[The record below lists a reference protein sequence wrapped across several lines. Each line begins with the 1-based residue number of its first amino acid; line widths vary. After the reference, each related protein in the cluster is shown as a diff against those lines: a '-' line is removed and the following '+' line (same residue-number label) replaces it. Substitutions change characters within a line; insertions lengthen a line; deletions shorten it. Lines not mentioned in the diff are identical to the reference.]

1 MNDVKKLLTQAAN
14 GDDESLTEF
23 IQIYRPMMIKFARLY
38 INTSKNIEDIEDIVQ
53 NVCLK
58 LFRYREALADVDNV
72 ENWLFY
78 VIRNNCYDEIR
89 KAKNNEISFEYN
101 ESFVDSVI
109 HDTDILDI
117 FINKETNR
125 KISQYINEL
134 PDGLKY
140 PVLMYYFNNL
150 SIDEIG
156 KALKIPYTTAK
167 WRLHSARLKLKE
179 KIIREKLL

>member
-1 MNDVKKLLTQAAN
+1 MNDVKKLLTKAAN
-14 GDDESLTEF
+14 GDEESLTEF
-23 IQIYRPMMIKFARLY
+23 IQTYRPMMIKFARLY
-38 INTSKNIEDIEDIVQ
+38 INANNIEDIVQ

-58 LFRYREALADVDNV
+58 LFRYRELLADVDNI

-89 KAKNNEISFEYN
+89 KSHNSSISYEYT
-101 ESFVDSVI
+101 EAFIDSII
-109 HDTDILDI
+109 HDFDILDI
-117 FINKETNR
+117 FIDKETNR

-140 PVLMYYFNNL
+140 PVLLYYFNDMPL
-150 SIDEIG
+150 EEIS
-156 KALKIPYTTAK
+156 KILEIPYTTAK